1 MPKPPRPTSA
11 SIISGRHWATTFSDK
26 WTVYASAGLEY
37 ENNLVGGVRNT
48 YCLPHLQTH
57 MTFSPDSKNRI
68 MLQARYGT
76 FNPALNSNS
85 NTILRTS
92 EFMYV
97 TGNPEIKG
105 TNFADIMLNYTFLP
119 GSWLRGSVYALGN
132 MLFNSPVTPV
142 FAV

>member
-1 MPKPPRPTSA
+1 
-11 SIISGRHWATTFSDK
+11 
-26 WTVYASAGLEY
+26 
-37 ENNLVGGVRNT
+37 
-48 YCLPHLQTH
+48 
-57 MTFSPDSKNRI
+57 

-76 FNPALNSNS
+76 FNPAPQFQQQHD
-85 NTILRTS
+85 TLRTS

-132 MLFNSPVTPV
+132 MLFNSPVTLYSLYV
-142 FAV
+142 